1 LALCPQCVVQVREG
15 EMTTHYRFPDDPEQ
29 ISSVGTAGRVGKN
42 HGLYRSFGKRAVDV
56 VLVLLGAPIV
66 LPIVLFLAVLVGI
79 DGGYPFYFQDRV
91 GKGGRNY
98 RMWKLRSM
106 EVDADKKL
114 AAYLADHPEANAEW
128 NHSQKLRHDPRI
140 TRLGHFLR
148 RSSMDELPQ
157 LWNVLRGEMSL
168 VGPRPMMPSQKAL
181 YPGQAYYALRPGLT
195 GLWQVSARN
204 ESGFAAR
211 AAYDT
216 EYENTVSFS
225 TDIRILAAT
234 VQVVTRGTGC

>member
-1 LALCPQCVVQVREG
+1 
-15 EMTTHYRFPDDPEQ
+15 MTTHYRFPDEPDQ
-29 ISSVGTAGRVGKN
+29 ISSAGTARLGGKRGR
-42 HGLYRSFGKRAVDV
+42 LYRGFGKRTFDIL
-56 VLVLLGAPIV
+56 LVLLGAPIV
-66 LPIVLFLAVLVGI
+66 LPIVLVFAALVAI
-79 DGGYPFYFQDRV
+79 EGGKPFYFQDRV
-91 GKGGRNY
+91 GRGGRIY

-106 EVDADKKL
+106 EIDADKKL
-114 AAYLADHPEANAEW
+114 AAYLEEHPEANAEW

-140 TRLGHFLR
+140 TRFGHFLR

-211 AAYDT
+211 AAYDA
-216 EYENTVSFS
+216 EYENTLSFA

-234 VQVVTRGTGC
+234 VQVVMRGTGC